1 MGFPKSDDF
10 LSSKF
15 PIFLP
20 PCAQCSAITMS
31 IYHESHQTDHYWQK
45 KSAPYCVSDP
55 DDVRVQSERPIQYA
69 FYDSLTYL
77 WKPLV
82 KGIALHLYFIPTA
95 TLARSNS
102 SFSVSVAKFER
113 TNSHSAVQVQ
123 VQAKTHQVHG
133 LLHNPSVGTNTLQT
147 LCKYCTCC
155 FDSPCMDYFWTA
167 LADTPKQVTTLLN
180 QHLWDLKGSCVIAHV
195 YKLIQKFIMDE
206 PCTCYT
212 GQYALQ
218 TCIFLGMTYSL
229 CSFSMHSLH
238 PLPCH

>member
-1 MGFPKSDDF
+1 MFCHNHVNIPWITLDR
-10 LSSKF
+10 SSLTKK
-15 PIFLP
+15 I
-20 PCAQCSAITMS
+20 A
-31 IYHESHQTDHYWQK
+31 SH
-45 KSAPYCVSDP
+45 CVPDP

-133 LLHNPSVGTNTLQT
+133 LLHNPSVSTNTLQIVMCQAGIVGAWAWKIPSLT
-147 LCKYCTCC
+147 LNWGLGLAWAWTGS
-155 FDSPCMDYFWTA
+155 SP
-167 LADTPKQVTTLLN
+167 
-180 QHLWDLKGSCVIAHV
+180 G
-195 YKLIQKFIMDE
+195 
-206 PCTCYT
+206 
-212 GQYALQ
+212 
-218 TCIFLGMTYSL
+218 
-229 CSFSMHSLH
+229 LH
-238 PLPCH
+238 PKRVILKWQVKNINILCANGRQKPQANSR